1 MVFPERVPD
10 GSETMAAP
18 ARAGGWYADAE
29 VPSAVRTELDRLTV
43 RVDRDRR
50 WAASAPRRR
59 LPPVVTLPALAVAG
73 AAGVASL
80 DDRGVLI
87 GSLALLATPVL
98 AFVPVR
104 RARRRWRLRRLT
116 RRWAAHR
123 VPRSAVGPRWQ
134 PTLDVLAEVE
144 RRLRVAGHV
153 EVAGAAGDEL
163 GVALARAAAGTEVE
177 AEMLRITTAIGAG
190 DPEDVDVR
198 VLRSDLVRA
207 AAARDALA
215 AANADS
221 AHRLVRLAATAGSA
235 AAAGTAAVTA
245 ARERALGTLDDAVT
259 RAEALLPGDP
269 DPDLGRERPGSG

>member
-1 MVFPERVPD
+1 MPD
-10 GSETMAAP
+10 GSETVP

-29 VPSAVRTELDRLTV
+29 VPAAVRTELDRLTV

-50 WAASAPRRR
+50 WAASAPKRR

-73 AAGVASL
+73 AAGVASPNVDAL
-80 DDRGVLI
+80 VI

-123 VPRSAVGPRWQ
+123 VPRSAVGPPWQ

-153 EVAGAAGDEL
+153 EAAGAAGDEL

-177 AEMLRITTAIGAG
+177 AEMVRISTAIGAG
-190 DPEDVDVR
+190 DPDDADVR
-198 VLRSDLVRA
+198 VLRSDLGRA
-207 AAARDALA
+207 AATRDALA

-221 AHRLVRLAATAGSA
+221 ARRTVRLAATAGSA

-245 ARERALGTLDDAVT
+245 ARERALGTLDDAVA
-259 RAEALLPGDP
+259 RAEALLPRDAGT
-269 DPDLGRERPGSG
+269 GTGPG